1 MEKSFITLGPGV
13 IPEMTIIMI
22 PRVWAWPLNRINTFI
37 AFINYCIWKIGLG
50 ALVVRKSDIYIEFE
64 YLWIGSMF
72 VKHLL
77 FSNNFNGSQFKGK
90 YEIWNLSLKMKVA
103 T

>member
-22 PRVWAWPLNRINTFI
+22 PRVWAWPLKGRNTFI
-37 AFINYCIWKIGLG
+37 TYCFRRIALG
-50 ALVVRKSDIYIEFE
+50 AFAVRKSDLYIEFRC
-64 YLWIGSMF
+64 LWIGSMF

-77 FSNNFNGSQFKGK
+77 ISNNFNGSQFKGK
-90 YEIWNLSLKMKVA
+90 YEIWNLSLKIKVA